1 MENSAQGL
9 SMLEPEHKVVVT
21 GEEHHQA
28 DLARWAPRADGRPR
42 RVAAELGFVTGP
54 RGRRV
59 IEVRVDGRRV
69 GILTVLMSERYA
81 PHVFDVQRRGG
92 RPGCVAMVVHGRRGL
107 VEVQVYLPEVARDGT
122 ALLPPAP
129 LPTPAPARPGARPGA
144 GPGPAGPG
152 RGRRLR
158 RPLWVGAGVLAALV
172 VVGGALG
179 DRSEEVPT
187 VPAAAPSTTRAA
199 LPTPTRAPATP
210 SPSPSAG
217 SPVGVPQASV
227 ASAPTTRATQSRAPV
242 TAAAS
247 PAPRTTTRAPAPE
260 PARAAVPERAAN
272 CHPSYSPCLPDGPDL
287 DCGDVDGPVSVT
299 GPDEYRLDADDDGIG
314 CE

>member
-122 ALLPPAP
+122 AVLPPAP
-129 LPTPAPARPGARPGA
+129 LPLPVPARPG
-144 GPGPAGPG
+144 
-152 RGRRLR
+152 GRRACAR
-158 RPLWVGAGVLAALV
+158 GPRGSGCSRASR
-172 VVGGALG
+172 GGSA
-179 DRSEEVPT
+179 
-187 VPAAAPSTTRAA
+187 
-199 LPTPTRAPATP
+199 
-210 SPSPSAG
+210 AG
-217 SPVGVPQASV
+217 S
-227 ASAPTTRATQSRAPV
+227 R
-242 TAAAS
+242 
-247 PAPRTTTRAPAPE
+247 
-260 PARAAVPERAAN
+260 
-272 CHPSYSPCLPDGPDL
+272 
-287 DCGDVDGPVSVT
+287 
-299 GPDEYRLDADDDGIG
+299 
-314 CE
+314 